1 MGMVRIG
8 KGKQQRCI
16 WPVHLSGWQQL
27 GWRPVTL
34 GAAVALQPSEALSNP
49 VAAADDLEVKLPP
62 SHDPVELDADGWLS
76 DLTELH

>member
-34 GAAVALQPSEALSNP
+34 SPAVALQPSEALSNP
-49 VAAADDLEVKLPP
+49 VAAADDLEVKPP
-62 SHDPVELDADGWLS
+62 PGHDPNELDADGWLS